1 MGRDDERPSCPVD
14 TQMYSGRLSV
24 EDIVANMQRFRSSEV
39 PRENAVYSC
48 MVQVRERGGKHE
60 EVEGMEGEVW
70 RGRGTGHED
79 TFQ

>member
-1 MGRDDERPSCPVD
+1 M
-14 TQMYSGRLSV
+14 
-24 EDIVANMQRFRSSEV
+24 ANMQRFRSSEV